1 MNVNKFDNE
10 KIVILGSLLE
20 SSLRETAVLVLARL
34 VSLEQPVNAYQKGS
48 VENRKI
54 TKFYFNLSSQ
64 FRFVTK
70 GFIVVSL
77 LFSEKSLHK

>member
-54 TKFYFNLSSQ
+54 TKFFDPY
-64 FRFVTK
+64 R
-70 GFIVVSL
+70 G
-77 LFSEKSLHK
+77 EKFFFHIILIK